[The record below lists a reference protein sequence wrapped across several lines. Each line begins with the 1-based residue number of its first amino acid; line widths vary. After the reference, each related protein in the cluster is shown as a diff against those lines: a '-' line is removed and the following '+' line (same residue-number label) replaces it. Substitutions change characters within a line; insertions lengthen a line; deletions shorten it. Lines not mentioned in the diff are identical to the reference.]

1 MYIYQNTIY
10 YSNDLN
16 PDGTAFEYPKGAQAL
31 TAEEEQYIESVT
43 MEDIVN
49 NNVQARYTAI
59 IDKLYPGKRGS
70 NKNKK

>member
-10 YSNDLN
+10 YSNNLN
-16 PDGTAFEYPKGAQAL
+16 PDGTKFEYPKGSQVL
-31 TAEEEQYIESVT
+31 SLEEEQYVESIT

-49 NNVQARYTAI
+49 DNVQARYTVI

>member
-1 MYIYQNTIY
+1 V
-10 YSNDLN
+10 
-16 PDGTAFEYPKGAQAL
+16 L

-49 NNVQARYTAI
+49 DNVQARYTVI